1 VLYSTH
7 YDTFDTFKESID
19 ACLRDL
25 GTRFKSNMQ
34 TLMTLKFQL
43 FSKTENLAA

>member
-1 VLYSTH
+1 LV
-7 YDTFDTFKESID
+7 FKESID
-19 ACLRDL
+19 NCLCDL

-43 FSKTENLAA
+43 FSKTENCTA